1 MELVK
6 LDIQELGYGIICP
19 DLAKGVIL
27 HQESTRNIQNTYIIY
42 NIGVIAI
49 YFTVGPIVINTNP
62 IYRFAIAEHIY
73 IRVFT

>member
-6 LDIQELGYGIICP
+6 LDIQELGYGIIRP

-27 HQESTRNIQNTYIIY
+27 QQESTRNFQNTYIIY

-49 YFTVGPIVINTNP
+49 YFTV
-62 IYRFAIAEHIY
+62 
-73 IRVFT
+73 